1 MIEQAT
7 RMMLSQGEEDDEQ
20 RGRISY
26 RQAPAEDL
34 GFLDDRSVDF
44 ISAGSDPE
52 RIQRA
57 VLVKHLGLSR
67 CIPLF
72 RTLERRRGGDE
83 GERPQ
88 GGEASEGPE
97 PSDLDLVVKPERD
110 SLSAY
115 WEQPGRAVLDGGLV
129 AVPHPSMVL
138 SPSSSSP
145 SQQHGGF
152 GDGDGV
158 SGAELGYEAK
168 VVSFS
173 GEYRPDILRAFETLY
188 RTPTATTAR
197 MGMEM
202 QVQVQVQK
210 EGVIL
215 VKEMDWEGLERYLRT
230 WSSCSTYL
238 ERFPEE
244 KERRRQGDQQ
254 NAVEER
260 GEGEGDI
267 VQRFLRKLKREME
280 RTRGRE
286 ERLVIEWPLTLLL
299 YHKRSEQRTE

>member
-20 RGRISY
+20 KSRITY

-72 RTLERRRGGDE
+72 RALERRRGGDE
-83 GERPQ
+83 GEQ
-88 GGEASEGPE
+88 SQSGEASEGPE
-97 PSDLDLVVKPERD
+97 LSDLDLDLVVKPERD

-138 SPSSSSP
+138 SPSSSP
-145 SQQHGGF
+145 SQQHGGS
-152 GDGDGV
+152 GDGDGA
-158 SGAELGYEAK
+158 SGTEIGYEAK

-173 GEYRPDILRAFETLY
+173 GEYRPDVLRALETLY
-188 RTPTATTAR
+188 RTPTATTAG

-202 QVQVQVQK
+202 EVEVQK

-215 VKEMDWEGLERYLRT
+215 VKEMDWDGLERYLRT

-260 GEGEGDI
+260 EEAEGDI
-267 VQRFLRKLKREME
+267 VQRFLTKLKREME
-280 RTRGRE
+280 RTKGRE

-299 YHKRSEQRTE
+299 YRKRSEQRTE